1 METLQPLE
9 MNNATS
15 SQGTPARGPKRKKPD
30 SDDSPNKGV
39 LANLP
44 GDICGHCKERCTE
57 TGKQGQAVQCDLCG
71 VWVHAS
77 CDGISVDQYELLVS
91 LTSSIENI
99 AYLCKLN
106 SCQSRLKQLILKS
119 VEVVDNHDD
128 LSSRLDK
135 VEVKLDEIIHKVGSE
150 LENHNKTIQS
160 LPNNTSAVETK
171 LNKVVQELGTRLD
184 SHCKSIKAMPTNAP
198 DLATTIVNVTSSL
211 AIEQREKER
220 RQLNLIL
227 HNAPESKSSD
237 PNTRKK
243 EDIDFTQ
250 STFLNILGTPVTIT
264 NAVRLGKKESHDR
277 LLKITVESLDQ
288 KKAILRNKIKLR
300 GQENSD
306 HICKLFITPDLTPKE
321 QKESKE
327 LRSKLAE
334 MNKSGKKYKI
344 KNGQIV
350 QRVD

>member
-1 METLQPLE
+1 
-9 MNNATS
+9 
-15 SQGTPARGPKRKKPD
+15 
-30 SDDSPNKGV
+30 
-39 LANLP
+39 
-44 GDICGHCKERCTE
+44 
-57 TGKQGQAVQCDLCG
+57 
-71 VWVHAS
+71 
-77 CDGISVDQYELLVS
+77 
-91 LTSSIENI
+91 
-99 AYLCKLN
+99 
-106 SCQSRLKQLILKS
+106 
-119 VEVVDNHDD
+119 
-128 LSSRLDK
+128 
-135 VEVKLDEIIHKVGSE
+135 
-150 LENHNKTIQS
+150 
-160 LPNNTSAVETK
+160 
-171 LNKVVQELGTRLD
+171 
-184 SHCKSIKAMPTNAP
+184 MPTNVP

-306 HICKLFITPDLTPKE
+306 HIRKLFITPDLTPKE

-327 LRSKLAE
+327 LRFKLAE